1 MRTVLVANPRAAG
14 GRCEARLKALLP
26 RIPGAVECAWTE
38 GPGHATS
45 LARRAAVDGADR
57 VVAVGGDGTL
67 FEVVNGLFESDRRPA
82 LGILP
87 LGTGNSFARDFGLHE
102 PEPALRALRGDG
114 RRPVDVVRVVH
125 RDGVLHYVNLLSVGF
140 TAAAGAL
147 TNRRFK
153 RFGPSGYVL
162 AVLAS
167 LVRLE
172 HPRFPLA
179 VDGAAL
185 DARACTLISF
195 SNTRYTGGTMMMAP
209 TADPAD
215 GRVDVVRVGTM
226 GRRRLLA
233 CFPRIY
239 RGTHPELA
247 EVDVGTARSVR
258 FELDAPVDVMVDGEV
273 LTLHLQEL
281 EVLPRALELVA

>member
-1 MRTVLVANPRAAG
+1 G

-38 GPGHATS
+38 GPGPATS
-45 LARRAAVDGADR
+45 PARRAAVDGADR
-57 VVAVGGDGTL
+57 GVAGGGDGTL
-67 FEVVNGLFESDRRPA
+67 CEVGNGLFESDRRPA
-82 LGILP
+82 LGVLP
-87 LGTGNSFARDFGLHE
+87 LGTGTSFARDFGVHE

-172 HPRFPLA
+172 HPRFP
-179 VDGAAL
+179 
-185 DARACTLISF
+185 
-195 SNTRYTGGTMMMAP
+195 
-209 TADPAD
+209 
-215 GRVDVVRVGTM
+215 
-226 GRRRLLA
+226 
-233 CFPRIY
+233 
-239 RGTHPELA
+239 
-247 EVDVGTARSVR
+247 
-258 FELDAPVDVMVDGEV
+258 
-273 LTLHLQEL
+273 
-281 EVLPRALELVA
+281 